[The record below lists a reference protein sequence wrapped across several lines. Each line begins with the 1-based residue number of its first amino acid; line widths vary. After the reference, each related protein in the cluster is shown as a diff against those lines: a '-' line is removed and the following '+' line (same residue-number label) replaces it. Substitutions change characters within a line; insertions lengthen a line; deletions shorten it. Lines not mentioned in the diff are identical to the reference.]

1 MNFTLY
7 SYYYSCPR
15 WYGNQ
20 KGFNNIF
27 VESDEDEI
35 TANKLAKTEMELKTG
50 SKTCDIKLLN
60 KFDMVIKSSKT
71 YSSLTG
77 LDIQKI
83 RKNFLKESK
92 EIHKD

>member
-7 SYYYSCPR
+7 SYYYNCPR

-35 TANKLAKTEMELKTG
+35 TAEKMARTEMEYKTG
-50 SKTCDIKLLN
+50 SKTCDIKFLN

-77 LDIQKI
+77 LDIQQIK
-83 RKNFLKESK
+83 KNLVNKKYDE
-92 EIHKD
+92 

>member
-7 SYYYSCPR
+7 SYYYNCPR

-35 TANKLAKTEMELKTG
+35 TAEKMARTEMEYKTG
-50 SKTCDIKLLN
+50 SKTCDIKFLN
-60 KFDMVIKSSKT
+60 KFDMVINSSKT

-83 RKNFLKESK
+83 KENYFRNENDK
-92 EIHKD
+92 